1 MIQAKHYPT
10 PEKDKI
16 PLSQKWLY
24 SAATVALIPGMQII
38 DRICQIVLNICLGIS
53 PTLVGLAMAIFRIWD
68 AFTDPFMGNYSDN
81 FRSRWGRR
89 RPFVVIGGVLCAI
102 TFPAMWL
109 MDRDWGPTTI
119 FIYFLGMGLA
129 YYTAITIYSVPYF
142 SWVAEM
148 TPDTHERT
156 NIIAFRAVII
166 NLVTIAL
173 VS

>member
-68 AFTDPFMGNYSDN
+68 AFTDPLLSFPGLSTSPGPNSHLP
-81 FRSRWGRR
+81 RR
-89 RPFVVIGGVLCAI
+89 
-102 TFPAMWL
+102 
-109 MDRDWGPTTI
+109 
-119 FIYFLGMGLA
+119 
-129 YYTAITIYSVPYF
+129 
-142 SWVAEM
+142 
-148 TPDTHERT
+148 
-156 NIIAFRAVII
+156 
-166 NLVTIAL
+166 
-173 VS
+173 